1 MAPAMRHPS
10 ARLFASSSRTRNM
23 GRQKGYT
30 PEDYRRLAEEGLTM
44 AETSARLDVRY
55 QSVQVMANR
64 YGIKFTKGKPGRKKK
79 EAEHG

>member
-1 MAPAMRHPS
+1 MAPAMQHPS
-10 ARLFASSSRTRNM
+10 ARLFASSSRTRSM

-79 EAEHG
+79 GVEHG